1 MTVNEF
7 LIWFEG
13 FSAGVTEP
21 TEAQW
26 KIVQQK
32 LQEVKDG
39 PVALS
44 SKWTSTNTWESLD
57 KGNKTL
63 LHD

>member
-1 MTVNEF
+1 MTGAEF
-7 LIWFEG
+7 LIWFQG

-32 LQEVKDG
+32 LQEVEGSKIVL
-39 PVALS
+39 P
-44 SKWTSTNTWESLD
+44 SKWISTNTWEGLD

>member
-1 MTVNEF
+1 MSTQEF
-7 LIWFEG
+7 LIWFQG

-21 TEAQW
+21 TKAQW
-26 KIVQQK
+26 QLVQQK

-39 PVALS
+39 PVSLP
-44 SKWTSTNTWESLD
+44 SKWTSTNTWENLD
-57 KGNKTL
+57 NSNKTL